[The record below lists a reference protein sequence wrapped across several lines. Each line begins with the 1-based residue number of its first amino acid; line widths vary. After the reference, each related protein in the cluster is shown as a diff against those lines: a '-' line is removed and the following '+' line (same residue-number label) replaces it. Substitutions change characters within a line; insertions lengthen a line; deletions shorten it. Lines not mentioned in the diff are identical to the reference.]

1 METVRTEL
9 NFEDTALAF
18 QHRSDK
24 ELKRIYRLFRLIDS
38 PFLTQIGP
46 PLVMKALQWNMP
58 IEGLVKNTLYEI
70 FCGGPS
76 LEASLPVLDK
86 LDSFGVK
93 TILDYSVEGENTE
106 AGLEHTFQELLTSI
120 EFGGRQASVAFIAM
134 KMSGI
139 ADVEILQKRQARE
152 ALDTSE
158 NEAYERSK
166 QRLFALCEASVSHDL
181 PIFIDAEESWIQGE
195 IDELVE
201 EMMETFNKEKAYIF
215 TTLQMYRHDR
225 LAYLEQLL
233 KKGKEKGY
241 VLGLKLVRGAYL
253 EKENERAS
261 EGGYPSPI
269 QPNKQATDTDF
280 DQAIRICID
289 HIDRLAL
296 CAGTHNEASS
306 ALLADLMREKG
317 ISQAHPHIS
326 FAQLLGMSDHISFNL
341 AQRGYR
347 SAKYVPYGPVK
358 AVIPYLMRR
367 AQENTAIAGQSSRE
381 VELLRREV
389 QRRKNK
395 KAPKNGGY

>member
-38 PFLTQIGP
+38 PFLTRIGP
-46 PLVMKALQWNMP
+46 PLVMKALQWNLP
-58 IEGLVKNTLYEI
+58 VEGLVKYTLYEI

-76 LEASLPVLDK
+76 LEASLPVLEK
-86 LDSFGVK
+86 IDSFGVK

-106 AGLEHTFQELLTSI
+106 AGLEYTFRELLASI
-120 EFGGRQASVAFIAM
+120 EFGGGQASVAFIAM

-139 ADVEILQKRQARE
+139 ADVELLQKKQGGTDLKAAE
-152 ALDTSE
+152 IK
-158 NEAYERSK
+158 AYQRSK
-166 QRLFALCEASVSHDL
+166 QRLYTLCEASVTHDL

-201 EMMETFNKEKAYIF
+201 EMMETFNREKVYIY

-225 LAYLEQLL
+225 LDYLDQLL
-233 KKGKEKGY
+233 ERGKKKGY
-241 VLGLKLVRGAYL
+241 VLGVKLVRGAYL
-253 EKENERAS
+253 EKENEQAN
-261 EGGYPSPI
+261 EKGYPSPM
-269 QPNKQATDTDF
+269 QPNKRATDTDF
-280 DQAIRICID
+280 NQALRICIA

-296 CAGTHNEASS
+296 CAGTHNEESS

-317 ISQAHPHIS
+317 VPHDHPHVS

-381 VELLRREV
+381 VELLKKEV

-395 KAPKNGGY
+395 

>member
-38 PFLTQIGP
+38 PFLTRIGP
-46 PLVMKALQWNMP
+46 PLVMKALQWNLP
-58 IEGLVKNTLYEI
+58 VEGLVKYTLYEI

-76 LEASLPVLDK
+76 LEASLPVLEK
-86 LDSFGVK
+86 IDSFGVK

-106 AGLEHTFQELLTSI
+106 AGLEYTFRELLASI
-120 EFGGRQASVAFIAM
+120 EFGGGQASVAFIAM
-134 KMSGI
+134 KISGI
-139 ADVEILQKRQARE
+139 ADVELLQKKQGGADLKAAE
-152 ALDTSE
+152 IK
-158 NEAYERSK
+158 AYQRSK
-166 QRLFALCEASVSHDL
+166 QRLYTLCEASVTHDL

-201 EMMETFNKEKAYIF
+201 EMMETFNREKVYIY

-225 LAYLEQLL
+225 LDYLDQLL
-233 KKGKEKGY
+233 ERGKKKGY
-241 VLGLKLVRGAYL
+241 VLGVKLVRGAYL
-253 EKENERAS
+253 EKENEQAN
-261 EGGYPSPI
+261 EKGYPSPM
-269 QPNKQATDTDF
+269 QPNKRATDTDF
-280 DQAIRICID
+280 NQALRICIA

-296 CAGTHNEASS
+296 CAGTHNEESS

-317 ISQAHPHIS
+317 VPHDHPHVS

-381 VELLRREV
+381 VELLKKEV

-395 KAPKNGGY
+395 